1 MTTPN
6 TPIQFS
12 EDDRQLL
19 RQVLG
24 IVQNLDARLS
34 VVEDT
39 QQQMLRMIQN
49 LDTRL
54 TIVEERLTTVES
66 KLTTVESK
74 LTIVEERLTTV
85 ENKLTVV
92 EERLSIVEEDK
103 KYQTTPSLLNAFRHV
118 LEQQLEAQ
126 LEARLEAHLKPIK
139 EQLNKLEK
147 EFRYYKTQTRLEI
160 ASLSADLS
168 IVEERVVAL
177 ETTNKP

>member
-54 TIVEERLTTVES
+54 TIVEERLTTVE
-66 KLTTVESK
+66 
-74 LTIVEERLTTV
+74 
-85 ENKLTVV
+85 NKLTVV

-103 KYQTTPSLLNAFRHV
+103 KYQTTPSLLNAFRHL
-118 LEQQLEAQ
+118 LEEQ
-126 LEARLEAHLKPIK
+126 LEAHLKPIK

>member
-24 IVQNLDARLS
+24 LVQNLDARLS
-34 VVEDT
+34 IVEDT

-49 LDTRL
+49 LDARL
-54 TIVEERLTTVES
+54 TVVEERLTTVEN
-66 KLTTVESK
+66 KLTV
-74 LTIVEERLTTV
+74 IEERLTTV

-92 EERLSIVEEDK
+92 EERLSIVEDK
-103 KYQTTPSLLNAFRHV
+103 KYQTTPSLLNAFRHL
-118 LEQQLEAQ
+118 LEEQLEAQ
-126 LEARLEAHLKPIK
+126 LEAHLKPIK

-160 ASLSADLS
+160 ASLCPDLS
-168 IVEERVVAL
+168 IVEERVGTL
-177 ETTNKP
+177 EITNKS

>member
-1 MTTPN
+1 MPN

-24 IVQNLDARLS
+24 LVQNLDARLS
-34 VVEDT
+34 IVEDT

-49 LDTRL
+49 LDARL
-54 TIVEERLTTVES
+54 TV
-66 KLTTVESK
+66 
-74 LTIVEERLTTV
+74 VEERLTTV

-92 EERLSIVEEDK
+92 EERLTTVENKLTVVGERLSIVEEDK
-103 KYQTTPSLLNAFRHV
+103 KYQTTPSLLNAFRHL
-118 LEQQLEAQ
+118 LEEQ
-126 LEARLEAHLKPIK
+126 LEAHLKPVK

-168 IVEERVVAL
+168 IVEERVGSL
-177 ETTNKP
+177 ETTNKS

>member
-24 IVQNLDARLS
+24 IVQNLDA
-34 VVEDT
+34 
-39 QQQMLRMIQN
+39 
-49 LDTRL
+49 
-54 TIVEERLTTVES
+54 
-66 KLTTVESK
+66 
-74 LTIVEERLTTV
+74 
-85 ENKLTVV
+85 
-92 EERLSIVEEDK
+92 RLSIVEEDK

-168 IVEERVVAL
+168 IVEERVGAL
-177 ETTNKP
+177 ETTNKS

>member
-6 TPIQFS
+6 IPIQFS

-24 IVQNLDARLS
+24 IVQNLDSRLS

-39 QQQMLRMIQN
+39 QQQMLRMIQG

-54 TIVEERLTTVES
+54 T
-66 KLTTVESK
+66 
-74 LTIVEERLTTV
+74 
-85 ENKLTVV
+85 VV
-92 EERLSIVEEDK
+92 EDTQKQMLGMIQNLDTRLSIVEEDK

-118 LEQQLEAQ
+118 LEEQLEVQ
-126 LEARLEAHLKPIK
+126 LEAHLKPIK

-147 EFRYYKTQTRLEI
+147 EFCYYKTQTRLEI
-160 ASLSADLS
+160 ASLCADLS
-168 IVEERVVAL
+168 IVEERVGAL
-177 ETTNKP
+177 ETTNKS

>member
-54 TIVEERLTTVES
+54 TLVENKLIV
-66 KLTTVESK
+66 
-74 LTIVEERLTTV
+74 VEERLTTV

-168 IVEERVVAL
+168 IVEERVGAL
-177 ETTNKP
+177 ETTNKS

>member
-54 TIVEERLTTVES
+54 TIVEERLTTVE
-66 KLTTVESK
+66 
-74 LTIVEERLTTV
+74 
-85 ENKLTVV
+85 NKLTVV

-103 KYQTTPSLLNAFRHV
+103 KYQTTPSLLNAFRHL
-118 LEQQLEAQ
+118 LEEQLET
-126 LEARLEAHLKPIK
+126 HLKPIK